1 MNKMKI
7 LNVEIFE
14 WKEWDDLDGENI
26 MYYNVKWL
34 LDSLK
39 KYDNNEVSLNNNGD
53 VIIYDNNK
61 GNESKEFNIG
71 SIKEFRE
78 KINEMYKEKYLK
90 KTRDKTLVLNT

>member
-1 MNKMKI
+1 MILMNKMKM

-14 WKEWDDLDGENI
+14 WKKWDDLDGKNI

-53 VIIYDNNK
+53 VIIYDNNT
-61 GNESKEFNIG
+61 GNEIKEFNIG

-78 KINEMYKEKYLK
+78 KINKMYK
-90 KTRDKTLVLNT
+90 

>member
-14 WKEWDDLDGENI
+14 WKKWDDLDGKNI

-39 KYDNNEVSLNNNGD
+39 KYDNNEISLNNNGD
-53 VIIYDNNK
+53 VIIYDNNT
-61 GNESKEFNIG
+61 GNEIKEFNIG
-71 SIKEFRE
+71 SITSNLSS
-78 KINEMYKEKYLK
+78 KILSI
-90 KTRDKTLVLNT
+90 